1 MSFVKKSLI
10 TIKVIVLDEIVVYD
24 NKTIHG
30 QGSIAQITDYRSW
43 IKSAPVFIRN
53 FYFHFNFSRDRVDQI
68 TD

>member
-30 QGSIAQITDYRSW
+30 QGSIAQITESW